1 MPLESKVERVAVVM
15 STYFPAGEWG
25 VRRAGYAHTSLVSLL
40 SNLRSPVPLTLV
52 LADDGSAEEHV
63 PELRSLA
70 SAQVAAPR
78 PDLTINLLGWNK
90 AAIVSG
96 PNAGIGASLNRALDF
111 LEKQWGTEGWAWMY
125 TTDDWALTACSGL
138 DLKLPIQLLD
148 AGYDIVRLGLPHP
161 GLSCLTH
168 YRTGYG
174 YWLGIDLAYGGFGF
188 STRPSLLSPHLRS
201 VAGRF
206 DEHLNAYDVERLYA
220 ERVVENGARL
230 SAAIVVDSFNHT
242 WTDLAE
248 DDDSLG
254 AVRPS

>member
-1 MPLESKVERVAVVM
+1 MQPVERVAVVM

-25 VRRAGYAHTSLVSLL
+25 VRRAGYAHTALVSLQ

-52 LADDGSAEEHV
+52 LADDGSAEEHT

-70 SAQVAAPR
+70 STQASASR
-78 PDLTINLLGWNK
+78 LLGWDK

-96 PNAGIGASLNRALDF
+96 PNAGIGAGLNRALDF
-111 LEKQWGTEGWAWMY
+111 LEKQWGMEGWAWMY

-138 DLKLPIQLLD
+138 DLKLPIQLID
-148 AGYDIVRLGLPHP
+148 RGYDIVRLGLPHP
-161 GLSCLTH
+161 NLSCLVC
-168 YRTGYG
+168 YQQDMG
-174 YWLGIDLAYGGFGF
+174 YWLNIELAYGGFGF
-188 STRPSLLSPHLRS
+188 ATRPSLLSSHLRS
-201 VAGRF
+201 ITGRF

-254 AVRPS
+254 AVNPL